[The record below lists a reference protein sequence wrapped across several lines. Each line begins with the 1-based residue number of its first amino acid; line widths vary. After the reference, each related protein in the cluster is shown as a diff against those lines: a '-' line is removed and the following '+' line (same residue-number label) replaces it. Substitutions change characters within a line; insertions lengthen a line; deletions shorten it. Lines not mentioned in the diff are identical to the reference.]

1 MASKDDNENENENE
15 DDDDETMSQNE
26 EDMIIK
32 QLNDALGEIIDE
44 SKSFENQIKLL
55 KKYKV

>member
-26 EDMIIK
+26 EDMTIK

-55 KKYKV
+55 KK

>member
-1 MASKDDNENENENE
+1 MASEDDNENENENE
-15 DDDDETMSQNE
+15 DDDDDETMSQNE

-55 KKYKV
+55 KK